1 MEVGRKL
8 RFIVTENHDQFLS
21 YCKENNL
28 DKNDPFLR
36 YLHSETQLRGLE
48 KDQLEV
54 VYYGRYWKSKMIG
67 SHLLEGIQKV
77 N

>member
-8 RFIVTENHDQFLS
+8 RFVVTENPEQFVI
-21 YCKENNL
+21 YCRENNL
-28 DKNDPFLR
+28 SIHDPFLR

-48 KDQLEV
+48 KDQYEV

-67 SHLLEGIQKV
+67 SHLLEGIQTV